1 MNIALQITANLAI
14 AFEPFLP
21 FSMEKLNKM
30 LNVEPLGWNRLGSTD
45 LLEAGHQL
53 GKSELLFEKIEDSVI
68 EAQVQKLLDTKKA
81 NEEAN
86 YKAKPIREN
95 IEFDDFMKLDI
106 RVGTVLELSLIHIL
120 DGTNGIL
127 SFGQPFTAKPTKLTG
142 YYKYTPVN
150 IDYMEQWDSKVDPDL
165 KSGDSDQCIIYIAL
179 CTKNYEIRTNP
190 KSRQLFDPNDA
201 SVIAYGELVA
211 KEAVSG
217 EEANG
222 YKKFSIDIK
231 YRKTDVCLL
240 YTSRC
245 V

>member
-1 MNIALQITANLAI
+1 MNG
-14 AFEPFLP
+14 
-21 FSMEKLNKM
+21 
-30 LNVEPLGWNRLGSTD
+30 V
-45 LLEAGHQL
+45 
-53 GKSELLFEKIEDSVI
+53 
-68 EAQVQKLLDTKKA
+68 
-81 NEEAN
+81 
-86 YKAKPIREN
+86 
-95 IEFDDFMKLDI
+95 
-106 RVGTVLELSLIHIL
+106 
-120 DGTNGIL
+120 L

-231 YRKTDVCLL
+231 YRKTDVTPSYIVVVAAASRYGDYFTGGKGSTL
-240 YTSRC
+240 YIDEFNLEYDYNAASFTNE
-245 V
+245 